1 VVLSVTKTA
10 QNEGGDPL
18 RPSER
23 ITYTITI
30 SNSGH
35 ITATGVVVSDTLP
48 DKTSF
53 VAGSVTILPSSA
65 GGTPGTPPTIA
76 TGITVTPQSLV
87 TVTFAVT
94 VDSFLK
100 NGTVISNTVSV
111 TSTEV
116 PTPTTSPPVI
126 SIVTSSPTLRIVK
139 TGPLTASV
147 GDVVTYTF
155 TVSPDPTSNRESF
168 ENISVTD
175 TIAGPATYVTG
186 DQGNGKLD
194 VNEPWTYTANYT
206 VLPTDPYTLVNRA
219 TVTGTTPPP
228 TPIVVSATSNIH
240 SLVVARPILT
250 ITKDGPSTAP
260 AGSLITYTLTVTNG
274 GLAPATNLVITDAIP
289 AGATYITGGTQVGNV
304 VSWTTSLPGNGA
316 VTQTTFVVTASQTI
330 TNADYRVGA
339 EGAVPAVG
347 QKVVTTDVGG
357 SSSDTGPIYLPII
370 LKNPPTE
377 LWVHNDN
384 TDDEVFFEVLGT
396 GVSCDVDINDT
407 EFCGSFPPGT
417 YTVRVTATCNG
428 TERTVSTTKTYG
440 SFYQETRI
448 FCK

>member
-1 VVLSVTKTA
+1 
-10 QNEGGDPL
+10 
-18 RPSER
+18 
-23 ITYTITI
+23 
-30 SNSGH
+30 
-35 ITATGVVVSDTLP
+35 
-48 DKTSF
+48 
-53 VAGSVTILPSSA
+53 
-65 GGTPGTPPTIA
+65 
-76 TGITVTPQSLV
+76 
-87 TVTFAVT
+87 
-94 VDSFLK
+94 
-100 NGTVISNTVSV
+100 
-111 TSTEV
+111 
-116 PTPTTSPPVI
+116 
-126 SIVTSSPTLRIVK
+126 
-139 TGPLTASV
+139 
-147 GDVVTYTF
+147 VVTYTF